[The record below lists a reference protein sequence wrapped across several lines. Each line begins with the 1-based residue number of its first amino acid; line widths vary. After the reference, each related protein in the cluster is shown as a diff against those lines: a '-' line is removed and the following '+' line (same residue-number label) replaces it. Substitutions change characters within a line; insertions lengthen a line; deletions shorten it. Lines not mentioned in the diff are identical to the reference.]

1 MAILSLGAINK
12 KILIAVFGG
21 LFKLVANIILYHSE
35 VKMKTH
41 PCILGINAG
50 IGLSLSFFPYIYLL
64 FLNCKTFKFDSNND
78 YLIYNDTLHKIN
90 DLKRKKRICYI
101 LEIAILDFLQ
111 KFLTFFFVDFY
122 VENLWIFDSL
132 LILIFSYFILK
143 TKIYRHH
150 FISLIMIIIIGII
163 LIIINSYDKEVN
175 FLDFFITLLTEV
187 FYSLENVICKLA
199 TDVKFSSPYQVCF
212 WVGFFE
218 LIIFIS
224 LLIFFTNFPISGIKY
239 MNNFNDDYI
248 DNYYSYIDIL
258 DYKEIFIFIL
268 SMFTRCVF
276 ILFGFIITNYFTP
289 AHIVLILIIGE
300 VSFLFVEDYNWKLYL
315 KIIFFII
322 LLICILIFVE
332 ILELN
337 IFGLQQNTKKNIIN
351 RSKNEESKF
360 INRFS
365 SVSDCSDNN
374 EEELSRKNSNIQ
386 MGILNNEK
394 EEE

>member
-1 MAILSLGAINK
+1 MAIISLGTIDK
-12 KILIAVFGG
+12 KILFTIFGG

-41 PCILGINAG
+41 PCILGING
-50 IGLSLSFFPYIYLL
+50 GLGLSLAFFPYLYLL
-64 FLNCKTFKFDSNND
+64 FRNCKVIKFGSDND
-78 YLIYNDTLHKIN
+78 YLIYNDTSLEIN

-111 KFLTFFFVDFY
+111 KFLSFFYVAFY

-175 FLDFFITLLTEV
+175 FLGFFITLLTEV

-258 DYKEIFIFIL
+258 DYKEILLLLLYRFVTL
-268 SMFTRCVF
+268 YA
-276 ILFGFIITNYFTP
+276 LF
-289 AHIVLILIIGE
+289 
-300 VSFLFVEDYNWKLYL
+300 
-315 KIIFFII
+315 
-322 LLICILIFVE
+322 
-332 ILELN
+332 
-337 IFGLQQNTKKNIIN
+337 
-351 RSKNEESKF
+351 
-360 INRFS
+360 
-365 SVSDCSDNN
+365 
-374 EEELSRKNSNIQ
+374 
-386 MGILNNEK
+386 
-394 EEE
+394 